1 MSEVLVDGSPYSD
14 IFWNTT
20 DVLNFARV
28 LINDA
33 QGSIEGQDLAD
44 VRPYTW
50 PLLNFCYGR
59 LQNWLQ
65 DNNVE
70 SSTYAEQIIQLPISS
85 GSSDPNAQ
93 SRLGYDGFDDDQGF
107 HYDLPTLPPQMLEP
121 LQIWQRATGQNSP
134 FRICPQRLG
143 GLRPAFYGNF
153 VFSEWEFRQNSVYF
167 SGGVYVPM
175 DIRIRFIPSFP
186 ELVQPTVDQPTPP
199 TIFFGRAGEALS
211 YMIAAEF
218 LEIRAAANGPV
229 MRAKANQ
236 ELDNLA
242 NRSAKRD
249 NQTQT
254 RRKGYGFGR
263 RRRGIWL

>member
-1 MSEVLVDGSPYSD
+1 MGEVLVDSSDYSD

-20 DVLNFARV
+20 DILNFARV

-33 QGSIEGQDLAD
+33 QGSIQGQDLAD

-85 GSSDPNAQ
+85 GSSDPNQ
-93 SRLGYDGFDDDQGF
+93 TCRLGYDGFDDSNGF
-107 HYDLPTLPPQMLEP
+107 HYDTPTLPSEMLEP
-121 LQIWQRATGQNSP
+121 LNIWQRQTGQNAP
-134 FRICPQRLG
+134 FRLFPQRLG
-143 GLRPAFYGNF
+143 GLRASLYGNF
-153 VFSEWEFRQNSVYF
+153 LFSEWEFRQNSLYF
-167 SGGVYVPM
+167 SGGCYTPM

-186 ELVQPTVDQPTPP
+186 ELVQPTGDQPAP
-199 TIFFGRAGEALS
+199 TIYFGRAGEALA

-218 LEIRAAANGPV
+218 LEIRSAANAPA
-229 MRAKANQ
+229 MRAKAVA
-236 ELDNLA
+236 ELDILA
-242 NRSAKRD
+242 NKSAKRE
-249 NQTQT
+249 NQAMV

-263 RRRGIWL
+263 RRRSIWL